1 MRKIFSY
8 VLKALLF
15 IGIVYAEPESKV
27 EALEGK
33 KRESSLDKKIRQEL
47 KNKELKNKE
56 LKNKELKNK
65 ELKNKELKNKELKN
79 KELKNKELKNK
90 ELKNKELKNK
100 EEKKNTEEKKEIKAK
115 RKPRAEVHHGD
126 AKNPTQKITPS
137 KIKEGTKGVQNQGTQ
152 NQGVQNN
159 APKLEEKETTPQTL
173 EKKGSSPSSQFNSIF
188 GNPNDATN
196 NTLEDK
202 VVGGISLLVN
212 GSPITLYQIQEEQ
225 KKSKVSKAQARDRLI
240 AERIKNQE
248 IERLKIHVGDD
259 KLDQEMAMMAQQQG
273 MDLDRFKQMLMAEGH
288 YKLYRDQLKEHLEMQ
303 ELLRNIL
310 LTNVDTSSE
319 TKMREYYNKHK
330 DQFSIPTEIETVRYT
345 STNQE
350 DLERAMAD
358 PNLEVPGVSKAN
370 EKIEMKTL
378 NPQIAQVFISHEQ
391 GSFTPIMNGGGGQ
404 FITFYIKEKKGK
416 NEVSFSQAKQFIA
429 QKLVEESKDKILEE
443 HFEKLRVKSRIVM
456 IRE

>member
-27 EALEGK
+27 EALEGRK
-33 KRESSLDKKIRQEL
+33 QESSLDKKIRQEL

-65 ELKNKELKNKELKN
+65 E
-79 KELKNKELKNK
+79 
-90 ELKNKELKNK
+90 
-100 EEKKNTEEKKEIKAK
+100 EKKNTAEKKETKAK

-126 AKNPTQKITPS
+126 AKNPTQKITPP
-137 KIKEGTKGVQNQGTQ
+137 KIKEGAKGVQNQGTQ

-159 APKLEEKETTPQTL
+159 APKLEEKETTSQTL
-173 EKKGSSPSSQFNSIF
+173 EKNKGASPSSQFNSIF
-188 GNPNDATN
+188 GNPNNATN

-248 IERLKIHVGDD
+248 IERLKIHVDDD

-273 MDLDRFKQMLMAEGH
+273 MDLDHFKQMLMAEGH

-330 DQFSIPTEIETVRYT
+330 EQFSIPTEIETVRYT
-345 STNQE
+345 STSQE

-358 PNLEVPGVSKAN
+358 PNLEIPGVSKAN

-391 GSFTPIMNGGGGQ
+391 GSFTPVMNGGGGQ

>member
-15 IGIVYAEPESKV
+15 FGIAHADPESKV

-33 KRESSLDKKIRQEL
+33 KQESSLDKKIRQEL

-56 LKNKELKNK
+56 EKKNA
-65 ELKNKELKNKELKN
+65 
-79 KELKNKELKNK
+79 
-90 ELKNKELKNK
+90 
-100 EEKKNTEEKKEIKAK
+100 EEKKTIKPRA
-115 RKPRAEVHHGD
+115 KPRAEVHHGD
-126 AKNPTQKITPS
+126 FKNPAQKITPP
-137 KIKEGTKGVQNQGTQ
+137 KIKESPKGMQNQDM
-152 NQGVQNN
+152 QNN
-159 APKLEEKETTPQTL
+159 APKPEEKDTTPQIL
-173 EKKGSSPSSQFNSIF
+173 EKNKGASPSSQFNSIF
-188 GNPNDATN
+188 GNSN
-196 NTLEDK
+196 NVANKALEDK

-225 KKSKVSKAQARDRLI
+225 EKSKVSKNQARDRLI

-248 IERLKIHVGDD
+248 IERLKIHIDD
-259 KLDQEMAMMAQQQG
+259 DRLDQEMAMMAQQQG
-273 MDLDRFKQMLMAEGH
+273 MDLDHFKQMIMAEGH

-350 DLERAMAD
+350 DLERAMSN

-391 GSFTPIMNGGGGQ
+391 GSFTPVMNGGGGQ

>member
-15 IGIVYAEPESKV
+15 IGIAYAEPESKV

-33 KRESSLDKKIRQEL
+33 KQESSLDKKIRQEL

-56 LKNKELKNK
+56 LKNKE
-65 ELKNKELKNKELKN
+65 
-79 KELKNKELKNK
+79 
-90 ELKNKELKNK
+90 
-100 EEKKNTEEKKEIKAK
+100 EKKNAEEKKEIKAK

-126 AKNPTQKITPS
+126 SKNPAQKITSPKITPP
-137 KIKEGTKGVQNQGTQ
+137 KIKGSKKALQNQSD
-152 NQGVQNN
+152 QNN
-159 APKLEEKETTPQTL
+159 AIKPKEKATQTT
-173 EKKGSSPSSQFNSIF
+173 EKKEVSPSSQFNSIF
-188 GNPNDATN
+188 GNPNDAAGS
-196 NTLEDK
+196 TLEDK

-225 KKSKVSKAQARDRLI
+225 EKSKVSKAQARDRLI

-248 IERLKIHVGDD
+248 IERLKIHVDDD

-273 MDLDRFKQMLMAEGH
+273 MDLDHFKQMLMAEGH

-330 DQFSIPTEIETVRYT
+330 EQFSIPTEIETVRYT

-350 DLERAMAD
+350 DLERAMSN

>member
-65 ELKNKELKNKELKN
+65 ELKNKE
-79 KELKNKELKNK
+79 
-90 ELKNKELKNK
+90 
-100 EEKKNTEEKKEIKAK
+100 EKKNTEEKKEIKSK

-126 AKNPTQKITPS
+126 AKNPAQKITPP
-137 KIKEGTKGVQNQGTQ
+137 KIKESKKALQNQSD
-152 NQGVQNN
+152 QNN
-159 APKLEEKETTPQTL
+159 TIKPKDTTSQIL
-173 EKKGSSPSSQFNSIF
+173 EKNKGASPSSQFNSIF
-188 GNPNDATN
+188 GNPNNATN

-248 IERLKIHVGDD
+248 IERLKIHVDDD

-273 MDLDRFKQMLMAEGH
+273 MDLDHFKQMLMAEGH

-330 DQFSIPTEIETVRYT
+330 EQFSIPTEIETVRYT

-358 PNLEVPGVSKAN
+358 PNLEIPGVSKAN

-391 GSFTPIMNGGGGQ
+391 GTFTPVMNGGGGQ

>member
-27 EALEGK
+27 EALEGRK
-33 KRESSLDKKIRQEL
+33 QESSLDKKIRQEL
-47 KNKELKNKE
+47 KNKELKNKD
-56 LKNKELKNK
+56 LKNK
-65 ELKNKELKNKELKN
+65 
-79 KELKNKELKNK
+79 
-90 ELKNKELKNK
+90 K
-100 EEKKNTEEKKEIKAK
+100 EEKKNPEEKKETKAK

-126 AKNPTQKITPS
+126 AKNPTQKITPP
-137 KIKEGTKGVQNQGTQ
+137 KIKEGAKGVQNQGTQ

-159 APKLEEKETTPQTL
+159 APKLEEKETTSQTL
-173 EKKGSSPSSQFNSIF
+173 EKNKGISPGSQFNSIF
-188 GNPNDATN
+188 GNPNNATN

-225 KKSKVSKAQARDRLI
+225 EKSKVSKAQARDRLI

-248 IERLKIHVGDD
+248 IERLKIHVDDD

-273 MDLDRFKQMLMAEGH
+273 MDLDHFKQMLMAEGH
-288 YKLYRDQLKEHLEMQ
+288 YKLYRNQLKEHLEMQ

-330 DQFSIPTEIETVRYT
+330 EQFSIPTEIETVRYT

-358 PNLEVPGVSKAN
+358 PNLEIPGVSKAN

-378 NPQIAQVFISHEQ
+378 NPQIAQVFISHAE
-391 GSFTPIMNGGGGQ
+391 GSFTPVMNGGGGQ

>member
-15 IGIVYAEPESKV
+15 IRIVYAEPESKV
-27 EALEGK
+27 EALEGRK
-33 KRESSLDKKIRQEL
+33 QESSLDKKIRQEL
-47 KNKELKNKE
+47 KNKDLKNKE
-56 LKNKELKNK
+56 LKNK
-65 ELKNKELKNKELKN
+65 
-79 KELKNKELKNK
+79 
-90 ELKNKELKNK
+90 K
-100 EEKKNTEEKKEIKAK
+100 EEKKNTAEKKEIKAK

-137 KIKEGTKGVQNQGTQ
+137 KIKEGAKGVQNQGTQ

-159 APKLEEKETTPQTL
+159 APKLEEKETTSQTL
-173 EKKGSSPSSQFNSIF
+173 EKNKGTSPSSQFNSIF
-188 GNPNDATN
+188 GNPNNAAN

-225 KKSKVSKAQARDRLI
+225 EKSKVSKAQARDRLI

-248 IERLKIHVGDD
+248 IERLKIHVDDD

-273 MDLDRFKQMLMAEGH
+273 MDLDHFKQMLMAEGH

-330 DQFSIPTEIETVRYT
+330 EQFSIPTEIETVRYT

-358 PNLEVPGVSKAN
+358 PNLEIPGVSKAN

-391 GSFTPIMNGGGGQ
+391 GSFTPVMNGGGGQ

>member
-8 VLKALLF
+8 VLKALLL

-27 EALEGK
+27 EALEGRK
-33 KRESSLDKKIRQEL
+33 QESSLDKKIRQEI
-47 KNKELKNKE
+47 KNKD
-56 LKNKELKNK
+56 
-65 ELKNKELKNKELKN
+65 
-79 KELKNKELKNK
+79 
-90 ELKNKELKNK
+90 LKNK
-100 EEKKNTEEKKEIKAK
+100 EEKKNPEEKKETKAK

-126 AKNPTQKITPS
+126 AKNPTQKITPP
-137 KIKEGTKGVQNQGTQ
+137 KIKEGAKGVQNQGTQNQGTQ

-159 APKLEEKETTPQTL
+159 APKLEEKETISQTL
-173 EKKGSSPSSQFNSIF
+173 EKNKGTSPSSQFNSIF
-188 GNPNDATN
+188 GNPNNAAN

-248 IERLKIHVGDD
+248 IERLKIHVDDD

-273 MDLDRFKQMLMAEGH
+273 MDLDHFKQMLMAEGH

-330 DQFSIPTEIETVRYT
+330 EQFSIPTEIETVRYT

-358 PNLEVPGVSKAN
+358 PNLEIPGVSKAN

-391 GSFTPIMNGGGGQ
+391 GSFTPVMNGGGGQ

>member
-27 EALEGK
+27 EALEGRK
-33 KRESSLDKKIRQEL
+33 QESSLDKKIRQEL
-47 KNKELKNKE
+47 KNKELKNKD
-56 LKNKELKNK
+56 
-65 ELKNKELKNKELKN
+65 
-79 KELKNKELKNK
+79 
-90 ELKNKELKNK
+90 LKNK
-100 EEKKNTEEKKEIKAK
+100 EEKKNTEEKKTTKTRA
-115 RKPRAEVHHGD
+115 KPRAEVHHGD
-126 AKNPTQKITPS
+126 TKNPTPKITPP
-137 KIKEGTKGVQNQGTQ
+137 KIKGSAKGVQNQGMQ

-159 APKLEEKETTPQTL
+159 APKPEKKDTTPQAT
-173 EKKGSSPSSQFNSIF
+173 EKNKETSPNSQFNSIF
-188 GNPNDATN
+188 GNPNNAAN

-225 KKSKVSKAQARDRLI
+225 EKSKVSKAQARDRLI

-248 IERLKIHVGDD
+248 IERLKIHVDDD

-273 MDLDRFKQMLMAEGH
+273 MDLDHFKQMLMAEGH

-330 DQFSIPTEIETVRYT
+330 EQFSIPTEIETVRYT

-350 DLERAMAD
+350 DLERAMSN

-391 GSFTPIMNGGGGQ
+391 GSFTPVMNGGGGQ

>member
-8 VLKALLF
+8 ISKVLLF
-15 IGIVYAEPESKV
+15 IGVVYAEPDSKV
-27 EALEGK
+27 EFLEGRK
-33 KRESSLDKKIRQEL
+33 QESSLDKKIRQEL
-47 KNKELKNKE
+47 KNKELKNKD
-56 LKNKELKNK
+56 LKNK
-65 ELKNKELKNKELKN
+65 
-79 KELKNKELKNK
+79 
-90 ELKNKELKNK
+90 K
-100 EEKKNTEEKKEIKAK
+100 EEKKNPAEKKEIKAK

-137 KIKEGTKGVQNQGTQ
+137 KIKEGTKGVQNQGMQ
-152 NQGVQNN
+152 NQSMQNN
-159 APKLEEKETTPQTL
+159 APKLEEKDTTPQIL
-173 EKKGSSPSSQFNSIF
+173 EKNKGASPSSQFNSIF
-188 GNPNDATN
+188 GNPNDAAN

-248 IERLKIHVGDD
+248 IERLKIHVDDD

-273 MDLDRFKQMLMAEGH
+273 MDLDHFKQMIMAEGH

-330 DQFSIPTEIETVRYT
+330 EQFSIPTEIETVRYT

-358 PNLEVPGVSKAN
+358 PNLEIPGVSKAN

-391 GSFTPIMNGGGGQ
+391 GSFTPVMNGGGGQ

>member
-15 IGIVYAEPESKV
+15 FGIAHAEPESKV

-33 KRESSLDKKIRQEL
+33 KQESSLDKKIRQEL

-56 LKNKELKNK
+56 
-65 ELKNKELKNKELKN
+65 
-79 KELKNKELKNK
+79 
-90 ELKNKELKNK
+90 
-100 EEKKNTEEKKEIKAK
+100 EKKEEKKEIKAK

-126 AKNPTQKITPS
+126 SKNSAQKITTP
-137 KIKEGTKGVQNQGTQ
+137 KIKGSSKGVQ

-159 APKLEEKETTPQTL
+159 APKLEEKETTSQTF
-173 EKKGSSPSSQFNSIF
+173 EKNKEASPSSQFNSIF
-188 GNPNDATN
+188 GNPNDAAGS
-196 NTLEDK
+196 TLEDK

-225 KKSKVSKAQARDRLI
+225 EKSKVSKAQARDRLI

-248 IERLKIHVGDD
+248 IERLKIHVDDD

-273 MDLDRFKQMLMAEGH
+273 MDLDHFKQMLMAEGH

-330 DQFSIPTEIETVRYT
+330 EQFSIPTEIETVRYT

-350 DLERAMAD
+350 DLERAMSN

-391 GSFTPIMNGGGGQ
+391 GSFTPVMNGGGGQ

>member
-27 EALEGK
+27 EALEGRK
-33 KRESSLDKKIRQEL
+33 QESSLDKKIRQEL
-47 KNKELKNKE
+47 KNKDLKNK
-56 LKNKELKNK
+56 
-65 ELKNKELKNKELKN
+65 
-79 KELKNKELKNK
+79 
-90 ELKNKELKNK
+90 K
-100 EEKKNTEEKKEIKAK
+100 EEKKNPEEKKETKAK

-137 KIKEGTKGVQNQGTQ
+137 KIKEGAKGVQNQGTQ

-159 APKLEEKETTPQTL
+159 APKLEEKETISQTL
-173 EKKGSSPSSQFNSIF
+173 EKNKGTSPSSQFNSIF
-188 GNPNDATN
+188 GNPNNAAN

-225 KKSKVSKAQARDRLI
+225 EKSKVSKAQARDRLI

-248 IERLKIHVGDD
+248 IERLKIHVDDD

-273 MDLDRFKQMLMAEGH
+273 MDLDHFKQMLMAEGH

-330 DQFSIPTEIETVRYT
+330 EQFSIPTEIETVRYT

-358 PNLEVPGVSKAN
+358 PNLEIPGVSKAN

-391 GSFTPIMNGGGGQ
+391 GSFTPVMNGGGGQ

>member
-8 VLKALLF
+8 VLKALLLF
-15 IGIVYAEPESKV
+15 RVVYAEPESKV

-47 KNKELKNKE
+47 KNKNLKNK
-56 LKNKELKNK
+56 
-65 ELKNKELKNKELKN
+65 
-79 KELKNKELKNK
+79 
-90 ELKNKELKNK
+90 K
-100 EEKKNTEEKKEIKAK
+100 EEKKNPEEKKETKAK

-126 AKNPTQKITPS
+126 AKNPTQKITPP
-137 KIKEGTKGVQNQGTQ
+137 KIKEGAKGVQNQGTQ

-159 APKLEEKETTPQTL
+159 APKLEEKETTSQTL
-173 EKKGSSPSSQFNSIF
+173 EKNKGTSPSSQFNSIF
-188 GNPNDATN
+188 GNPNNATN

-248 IERLKIHVGDD
+248 IERLKIHVDDD

-273 MDLDRFKQMLMAEGH
+273 MDLDHFKQMLMAEGH

-330 DQFSIPTEIETVRYT
+330 EQFSIPTEIETVRYT

-391 GSFTPIMNGGGGQ
+391 GSFTPVMNGGGGQ

>member
-56 LKNKELKNK
+56 LKNKE
-65 ELKNKELKNKELKN
+65 
-79 KELKNKELKNK
+79 
-90 ELKNKELKNK
+90 
-100 EEKKNTEEKKEIKAK
+100 EKKNTEEKKEIKAK

-126 AKNPTQKITPS
+126 SKNPAQKIMSP
-137 KIKEGTKGVQNQGTQ
+137 KIKESSKGMQNQSM
-152 NQGVQNN
+152 QNN
-159 APKLEEKETTPQTL
+159 APKPEEKDTSSQTL
-173 EKKGSSPSSQFNSIF
+173 EKNKGASPSSQFNSIF

-225 KKSKVSKAQARDRLI
+225 EKSKVSKAQARDRLI

-248 IERLKIHVGDD
+248 IERLKIHVDDD

-273 MDLDRFKQMLMAEGH
+273 MDLDHFKQMLMAEGH

-330 DQFSIPTEIETVRYT
+330 EQFSIPTEIETVRYT

-350 DLERAMAD
+350 DLERAMSN

>member
-15 IGIVYAEPESKV
+15 FGIAHAEPESKV

-33 KRESSLDKKIRQEL
+33 KQESSLDKKIRQEL

-65 ELKNKELKNKELKN
+65 E
-79 KELKNKELKNK
+79 
-90 ELKNKELKNK
+90 
-100 EEKKNTEEKKEIKAK
+100 EKKNAEEKKEIKAK

-126 AKNPTQKITPS
+126 SKNPAQKITSP
-137 KIKEGTKGVQNQGTQ
+137 KIKESSKGMQNQSM
-152 NQGVQNN
+152 QNN
-159 APKLEEKETTPQTL
+159 APKPEEKDTTSQTL
-173 EKKGSSPSSQFNSIF
+173 EKNKGASPSSQFNSIF
-188 GNPNDATN
+188 GNPNDAAGS
-196 NTLEDK
+196 TLEDK

-225 KKSKVSKAQARDRLI
+225 EKSKVSKAQARDRLI

-248 IERLKIHVGDD
+248 IERLKIHVDDD

-273 MDLDRFKQMLMAEGH
+273 MDLDHFKQMLMAEGH

-330 DQFSIPTEIETVRYT
+330 EQFSIPTEIETVRYT

-350 DLERAMAD
+350 DLERAMSN

>member
-8 VLKALLF
+8 ISKVLLF
-15 IGIVYAEPESKV
+15 IGVVYAEPDSKV
-27 EALEGK
+27 EALEGRK
-33 KRESSLDKKIRQEL
+33 QESSLDKKIRQEL
-47 KNKELKNKE
+47 KNKD
-56 LKNKELKNK
+56 
-65 ELKNKELKNKELKN
+65 
-79 KELKNKELKNK
+79 
-90 ELKNKELKNK
+90 LKNK
-100 EEKKNTEEKKEIKAK
+100 EEKKNTEEKKTTKTRA
-115 RKPRAEVHHGD
+115 KPRAEVHHGD
-126 AKNPTQKITPS
+126 AKNPTPKITPP
-137 KIKEGTKGVQNQGTQ
+137 KIKGSGKGVQ

-159 APKLEEKETTPQTL
+159 APKPEKKDTTPQAT
-173 EKKGSSPSSQFNSIF
+173 EKNKETSPSSQFNSIF
-188 GNPNDATN
+188 GNPNNATN

-225 KKSKVSKAQARDRLI
+225 EKSKVSKAQARDRLI

-248 IERLKIHVGDD
+248 IERLKIHVDDD

-273 MDLDRFKQMLMAEGH
+273 MDLDHFKQMLMAEGH

-330 DQFSIPTEIETVRYT
+330 EQFSIPTEIETVRYT

-350 DLERAMAD
+350 DLERAMSN

-391 GSFTPIMNGGGGQ
+391 GSFTPVMNGGGGQ

>member
-8 VLKALLF
+8 ISKVLLF
-15 IGIVYAEPESKV
+15 IGVVYAEPDSKV
-27 EALEGK
+27 EALEGRK
-33 KRESSLDKKIRQEL
+33 QESSLDKKIRQEL
-47 KNKELKNKE
+47 KNKD
-56 LKNKELKNK
+56 
-65 ELKNKELKNKELKN
+65 
-79 KELKNKELKNK
+79 
-90 ELKNKELKNK
+90 LKNK
-100 EEKKNTEEKKEIKAK
+100 EEKKNTEEKKTTKTRA
-115 RKPRAEVHHGD
+115 KPRAEVHHGD
-126 AKNPTQKITPS
+126 TKNPTPKITPP
-137 KIKEGTKGVQNQGTQ
+137 KIKGSSKGVQNQGTQ

-159 APKLEEKETTPQTL
+159 APKPEKKETTPQAT
-173 EKKGSSPSSQFNSIF
+173 EKNKETSPSSQFNSIF
-188 GNPNDATN
+188 GNPNNATN

-225 KKSKVSKAQARDRLI
+225 EKSKVSKAQARDRLI

-248 IERLKIHVGDD
+248 IERLKIHVDDD

-273 MDLDRFKQMLMAEGH
+273 MDLDHFKQMLMAEGH

-330 DQFSIPTEIETVRYT
+330 EQFSIPTEIETVRYT

-350 DLERAMAD
+350 DLERAMSN

-391 GSFTPIMNGGGGQ
+391 GSFTPVMNGGGGQ

>member
-27 EALEGK
+27 EALEG
-33 KRESSLDKKIRQEL
+33 RRQESSLDKKIRQEL
-47 KNKELKNKE
+47 KNKDLKNK
-56 LKNKELKNK
+56 
-65 ELKNKELKNKELKN
+65 
-79 KELKNKELKNK
+79 
-90 ELKNKELKNK
+90 K
-100 EEKKNTEEKKEIKAK
+100 EEKKNPEEKKEAKAK

-126 AKNPTQKITPS
+126 SKNPAQKITPP
-137 KIKEGTKGVQNQGTQ
+137 KIKEGAKGTQ
-152 NQGVQNN
+152 NQSMQNN
-159 APKLEEKETTPQTL
+159 APKLEEKDTTPQIL
-173 EKKGSSPSSQFNSIF
+173 EKKGASPSSQFNSIF
-188 GNPNDATN
+188 GNPNDAAG

-225 KKSKVSKAQARDRLI
+225 EKSKVSKAQARDRLI

-248 IERLKIHVGDD
+248 IERLKIHVDDD

-273 MDLDRFKQMLMAEGH
+273 MDLDHFKQMLMAEGH

-330 DQFSIPTEIETVRYT
+330 EQFSIPTEIETVRYT

-358 PNLEVPGVSKAN
+358 PNLEIPGVSKAN

-391 GSFTPIMNGGGGQ
+391 GTFTPVMNGGGGQ

>member
-27 EALEGK
+27 EALEGRK
-33 KRESSLDKKIRQEL
+33 QESSLDKKIRQEIKNKDL
-47 KNKELKNKE
+47 KNKDLKNK
-56 LKNKELKNK
+56 
-65 ELKNKELKNKELKN
+65 
-79 KELKNKELKNK
+79 
-90 ELKNKELKNK
+90 K
-100 EEKKNTEEKKEIKAK
+100 EEKKNPAEKKEAKAK

-137 KIKEGTKGVQNQGTQ
+137 KIKEGAKGVQNQGTQ

-159 APKLEEKETTPQTL
+159 VPKLEEKETTPQIL
-173 EKKGSSPSSQFNSIF
+173 EKNKGTSPSSQFNSIF
-188 GNPNDATN
+188 GNPNNAAN

-248 IERLKIHVGDD
+248 IERLKIHVDDD

-273 MDLDRFKQMLMAEGH
+273 MDLDHFKQMLMAEGH

-330 DQFSIPTEIETVRYT
+330 EQFSIPTEIETVRYT

-358 PNLEVPGVSKAN
+358 PNLEIPGVSKAN

-391 GSFTPIMNGGGGQ
+391 GSFTPVMNGGGGQ

>member
-8 VLKALLF
+8 VLNALLF

-56 LKNKELKNK
+56 LKNKE
-65 ELKNKELKNKELKN
+65 
-79 KELKNKELKNK
+79 
-90 ELKNKELKNK
+90 
-100 EEKKNTEEKKEIKAK
+100 EKKNPAEKKETKAK

-126 AKNPTQKITPS
+126 AKNPTQKITPP
-137 KIKEGTKGVQNQGTQ
+137 KIKEGAKGVQNQGTQ

-159 APKLEEKETTPQTL
+159 APKPEEKETTPQIL
-173 EKKGSSPSSQFNSIF
+173 EKKGASPSSQFNSIF
-188 GNPNDATN
+188 GNPNNAAN

-225 KKSKVSKAQARDRLI
+225 EKSKVSKAQARDRLI

-248 IERLKIHVGDD
+248 IERLKIHVDDD

-273 MDLDRFKQMLMAEGH
+273 MDLDHFKQMLMAEGH

-330 DQFSIPTEIETVRYT
+330 EQFSIPTEIETVRYT

-358 PNLEVPGVSKAN
+358 PNLEIPGVSKAN

-391 GSFTPIMNGGGGQ
+391 GSFTPVMNGGGGQ

>member
-27 EALEGK
+27 EALEGRK
-33 KRESSLDKKIRQEL
+33 QESSLDKKIRQEL

-65 ELKNKELKNKELKN
+65 E
-79 KELKNKELKNK
+79 
-90 ELKNKELKNK
+90 
-100 EEKKNTEEKKEIKAK
+100 EKKNPAEKKETKAK

-126 AKNPTQKITPS
+126 AKNPTQKITPP
-137 KIKEGTKGVQNQGTQ
+137 KIKEGAKGVQNQGTQ

-159 APKLEEKETTPQTL
+159 APKLEEKETTPQIL
-173 EKKGSSPSSQFNSIF
+173 EKNKGTSPSSQFNSIF
-188 GNPNDATN
+188 GNPNDAAG

-248 IERLKIHVGDD
+248 IERLKIHVDDD

-273 MDLDRFKQMLMAEGH
+273 MDLDHFKQMLMAEGH

-330 DQFSIPTEIETVRYT
+330 EQFSIPTEIETVRYT

-358 PNLEVPGVSKAN
+358 PNLEIPGVSKAN

-391 GSFTPIMNGGGGQ
+391 GSFTPVMNGGGGQ

>member
-8 VLKALLF
+8 VLRALLF

-27 EALEGK
+27 EALEGRK
-33 KRESSLDKKIRQEL
+33 QESSLDKKIRQEL
-47 KNKELKNKE
+47 KNKDLKNKD
-56 LKNKELKNK
+56 LKNK
-65 ELKNKELKNKELKN
+65 
-79 KELKNKELKNK
+79 
-90 ELKNKELKNK
+90 K
-100 EEKKNTEEKKEIKAK
+100 EEKKNPEEKKEIKAQ

-126 AKNPTQKITPS
+126 TKNPAPKITPP
-137 KIKEGTKGVQNQGTQ
+137 KIKENAKGVQNQGTQ

-159 APKLEEKETTPQTL
+159 APKLEEKETTSQTL
-173 EKKGSSPSSQFNSIF
+173 EKNKGTSPSSQFNSIF
-188 GNPNDATN
+188 GNPNNATN

-248 IERLKIHVGDD
+248 IERLKIHVDDD

-273 MDLDRFKQMLMAEGH
+273 MDLDHFKQMLMAEGH

-330 DQFSIPTEIETVRYT
+330 EQFSIPTEIETVRYT
-345 STNQE
+345 STSQE

-358 PNLEVPGVSKAN
+358 PNLEIPGVSKAN

-391 GSFTPIMNGGGGQ
+391 GSFTPVMNGGGGQ

>member
-27 EALEGK
+27 EALEGRK
-33 KRESSLDKKIRQEL
+33 QESSLDKKIRQEL

-56 LKNKELKNK
+56 LKNK
-65 ELKNKELKNKELKN
+65 
-79 KELKNKELKNK
+79 
-90 ELKNKELKNK
+90 K
-100 EEKKNTEEKKEIKAK
+100 EEKKNPAEKKEIKAK

-126 AKNPTQKITPS
+126 AKNPTQKITPP
-137 KIKEGTKGVQNQGTQ
+137 KIKEGAKGVQNQGTQ

-159 APKLEEKETTPQTL
+159 APKLEEKETTSQTL
-173 EKKGSSPSSQFNSIF
+173 EKNKGTSPSSQFNSIF
-188 GNPNDATN
+188 GNPNNAAN

-225 KKSKVSKAQARDRLI
+225 EKSKVSKAQARDRLI

-248 IERLKIHVGDD
+248 IERLKIHVDDD

-273 MDLDRFKQMLMAEGH
+273 MDLDHFKQMLMAEGH

-330 DQFSIPTEIETVRYT
+330 EQFSIPTEIETVRYT
-345 STNQE
+345 STSQE

-358 PNLEVPGVSKAN
+358 PNLEIPGVSKAN

-391 GSFTPIMNGGGGQ
+391 GSFTPVMNGGGGQ

>member
-15 IGIVYAEPESKV
+15 IRIVYAEPESKV

-33 KRESSLDKKIRQEL
+33 KQELSLDKKIRQEL
-47 KNKELKNKE
+47 KNKELNNKE
-56 LKNKELKNK
+56 LKNK
-65 ELKNKELKNKELKN
+65 
-79 KELKNKELKNK
+79 
-90 ELKNKELKNK
+90 
-100 EEKKNTEEKKEIKAK
+100 EEKKEIKAK

-126 AKNPTQKITPS
+126 SKNPAQKITPP
-137 KIKEGTKGVQNQGTQ
+137 KIKESAKGVQNQGTQ

-159 APKLEEKETTPQTL
+159 APKLEEKETISQTL
-173 EKKGSSPSSQFNSIF
+173 EKNKGASPSSQFNSIF
-188 GNPNDATN
+188 GNPNNATN

-248 IERLKIHVGDD
+248 IERLKIHVDDD

-273 MDLDRFKQMLMAEGH
+273 MDLDHFKQMLMAEGH

-330 DQFSIPTEIETVRYT
+330 EQFSIPTEIETVRYT

-358 PNLEVPGVSKAN
+358 PNLEIPGVSKAN

-391 GSFTPIMNGGGGQ
+391 GSFTPVMNGGGGQ

>member
-27 EALEGK
+27 EALEGRK
-33 KRESSLDKKIRQEL
+33 QESSLDKKIRQEL
-47 KNKELKNKE
+47 KNKDLKNK
-56 LKNKELKNK
+56 
-65 ELKNKELKNKELKN
+65 
-79 KELKNKELKNK
+79 
-90 ELKNKELKNK
+90 K
-100 EEKKNTEEKKEIKAK
+100 EEKKNTAEKKETKAK

-126 AKNPTQKITPS
+126 FKNPTQKITPS
-137 KIKEGTKGVQNQGTQ
+137 KIKEGAKGVQNQGTQ

-159 APKLEEKETTPQTL
+159 APKLEEKETTSQTL
-173 EKKGSSPSSQFNSIF
+173 EKNKGASPSSQFNSIF
-188 GNPNDATN
+188 GNPNDAIG

-248 IERLKIHVGDD
+248 IERLKIHVDDD

-273 MDLDRFKQMLMAEGH
+273 MDLDHFKQMLMAEGH

-330 DQFSIPTEIETVRYT
+330 EQFSIPTEIETVRYT

-358 PNLEVPGVSKAN
+358 PNLEIPGVSKAN

-391 GSFTPIMNGGGGQ
+391 GSFTPVMNGGGGQ

>member
-27 EALEGK
+27 EALEGRK
-33 KRESSLDKKIRQEL
+33 QDSSLDKKIRQEL
-47 KNKELKNKE
+47 KNKDLKNK
-56 LKNKELKNK
+56 
-65 ELKNKELKNKELKN
+65 
-79 KELKNKELKNK
+79 
-90 ELKNKELKNK
+90 K
-100 EEKKNTEEKKEIKAK
+100 EEKKNPEEKKETKAK

-137 KIKEGTKGVQNQGTQ
+137 KIKEGAKGVQNQGTQ

-159 APKLEEKETTPQTL
+159 APKLEEKETTSQTL
-173 EKKGSSPSSQFNSIF
+173 EKNKGISPSSQFNSIF
-188 GNPNDATN
+188 GNPNNATN

-248 IERLKIHVGDD
+248 IERLKIHVDDD

-273 MDLDRFKQMLMAEGH
+273 MDLDHFKQMLMAEGH

-330 DQFSIPTEIETVRYT
+330 EQFSIPTEIETVRYT
-345 STNQE
+345 STSQE

-391 GSFTPIMNGGGGQ
+391 GSFTPVMNGGGGQ

>member
-15 IGIVYAEPESKV
+15 IGIAYAEPESKV
-27 EALEGK
+27 EALERK
-33 KRESSLDKKIRQEL
+33 KQEPSLDKKIRQ
-47 KNKELKNKE
+47 
-56 LKNKELKNK
+56 
-65 ELKNKELKNKELKN
+65 
-79 KELKNKELKNK
+79 ELKNK

-126 AKNPTQKITPS
+126 SKNPAQKITPP
-137 KIKEGTKGVQNQGTQ
+137 KIKESKKALQNQSD
-152 NQGVQNN
+152 QNN
-159 APKLEEKETTPQTL
+159 TIKPKDTTPQIL
-173 EKKGSSPSSQFNSIF
+173 EKNKEASPSSQFNSIF

-196 NTLEDK
+196 KTLEDK

-225 KKSKVSKAQARDRLI
+225 EKSKVSKAQARDRLI

-248 IERLKIHVGDD
+248 IERLKIHVDDD

-273 MDLDRFKQMLMAEGH
+273 MDLDHFKQMLMAEGH

-330 DQFSIPTEIETVRYT
+330 EQFSIPTEIETVRYT

-358 PNLEVPGVSKAN
+358 PNLEIPGVSKAN

-378 NPQIAQVFISHEQ
+378 NPQIAQVFISHDQ
-391 GSFTPIMNGGGGQ
+391 GTFTPVMNGGGGQ

>member
-27 EALEGK
+27 EALEGRK
-33 KRESSLDKKIRQEL
+33 QESSLDKKIRQEL
-47 KNKELKNKE
+47 KNKDLKNK
-56 LKNKELKNK
+56 
-65 ELKNKELKNKELKN
+65 
-79 KELKNKELKNK
+79 
-90 ELKNKELKNK
+90 K
-100 EEKKNTEEKKEIKAK
+100 EEKKETKAK

-137 KIKEGTKGVQNQGTQ
+137 KIKEGAKGVQNQGTQ

-159 APKLEEKETTPQTL
+159 VPKLEEKETTSQTL
-173 EKKGSSPSSQFNSIF
+173 EKNKGASPSSQFNSIF
-188 GNPNDATN
+188 GNPNNAAN

-248 IERLKIHVGDD
+248 IERLKIHVDDD

-273 MDLDRFKQMLMAEGH
+273 MDLDHFKQMLMAEGH

-330 DQFSIPTEIETVRYT
+330 EQFSIPTEIETVRYT
-345 STNQE
+345 STSQE

-358 PNLEVPGVSKAN
+358 PNLEIPGVSKAN

-391 GSFTPIMNGGGGQ
+391 GSFTPVMNGGGGQ

>member
-27 EALEGK
+27 EALEGRK
-33 KRESSLDKKIRQEL
+33 QESSLDKKIRQEIKDKDL
-47 KNKELKNKE
+47 KNKDLKNK
-56 LKNKELKNK
+56 
-65 ELKNKELKNKELKN
+65 
-79 KELKNKELKNK
+79 
-90 ELKNKELKNK
+90 K
-100 EEKKNTEEKKEIKAK
+100 EEKKNTEEKKETKAK

-126 AKNPTQKITPS
+126 AKNPTQKITPP
-137 KIKEGTKGVQNQGTQ
+137 KIKEGAKGVQNQGTQ

-159 APKLEEKETTPQTL
+159 APKLEEKETTSQTL
-173 EKKGSSPSSQFNSIF
+173 EKNKGASPSSQFNSIF
-188 GNPNDATN
+188 GNPNNATN

-248 IERLKIHVGDD
+248 IERLKIHVDDD

-273 MDLDRFKQMLMAEGH
+273 MDLDHFKQMLMAEGH

-330 DQFSIPTEIETVRYT
+330 EQFSIPTEIETVRYT
-345 STNQE
+345 STSQE

-358 PNLEVPGVSKAN
+358 PNLEIPGVSKAN

-378 NPQIAQVFISHEQ
+378 NPQIAQVFISHEE
-391 GSFTPIMNGGGGQ
+391 GSFTPVMNGGGGQ

>member
-8 VLKALLF
+8 ISKVLLF
-15 IGIVYAEPESKV
+15 IGVVYAEPDSKV
-27 EALEGK
+27 EALEGRK
-33 KRESSLDKKIRQEL
+33 QESSLDKKIRQEL
-47 KNKELKNKE
+47 KNKELKNKD
-56 LKNKELKNK
+56 
-65 ELKNKELKNKELKN
+65 
-79 KELKNKELKNK
+79 
-90 ELKNKELKNK
+90 LKNK
-100 EEKKNTEEKKEIKAK
+100 EEKKEIKAQ

-126 AKNPTQKITPS
+126 AKNPTPKITPS
-137 KIKEGTKGVQNQGTQ
+137 KIKEGAKGVQNQGTQ

-159 APKLEEKETTPQTL
+159 APKLEEKEATSQTL
-173 EKKGSSPSSQFNSIF
+173 EKNKGTSPSSQFNSIF
-188 GNPNDATN
+188 GNPNNATN

-225 KKSKVSKAQARDRLI
+225 EKSKVSKAQARDRLI

-248 IERLKIHVGDD
+248 IERLKIHVDDD

-273 MDLDRFKQMLMAEGH
+273 MDLDHFKQMLMAEGH

-330 DQFSIPTEIETVRYT
+330 EQFSIPTEIETVRYT

>member
-27 EALEGK
+27 EALEGRK
-33 KRESSLDKKIRQEL
+33 QESSLDKKIRQEL
-47 KNKELKNKE
+47 KNKDLKNKD
-56 LKNKELKNK
+56 LKNK
-65 ELKNKELKNKELKN
+65 
-79 KELKNKELKNK
+79 
-90 ELKNKELKNK
+90 K
-100 EEKKNTEEKKEIKAK
+100 EEKKNPEEKKETKAK

-137 KIKEGTKGVQNQGTQ
+137 KIKEGAKGVQNQGTQ

-159 APKLEEKETTPQTL
+159 APKLEEKETTSQTL
-173 EKKGSSPSSQFNSIF
+173 EKNKGSSPSSQFNSIF
-188 GNPNDATN
+188 GNPNNATN

-248 IERLKIHVGDD
+248 IERLKIHVDDD

-273 MDLDRFKQMLMAEGH
+273 MDLDHFKQMLMAEGH

-330 DQFSIPTEIETVRYT
+330 EQFSIPTEIETVRYT
-345 STNQE
+345 STSQE

-358 PNLEVPGVSKAN
+358 PNLEIPGVSKAN

-378 NPQIAQVFISHEQ
+378 NPQIAQVFISHEE
-391 GSFTPIMNGGGGQ
+391 GSFTPVMNGGGGQ

>member
-27 EALEGK
+27 EALEGRK
-33 KRESSLDKKIRQEL
+33 QESSLDKKIRQEL
-47 KNKELKNKE
+47 KNKELKNKD
-56 LKNKELKNK
+56 LKNKDLKNK
-65 ELKNKELKNKELKN
+65 
-79 KELKNKELKNK
+79 
-90 ELKNKELKNK
+90 K

-126 AKNPTQKITPS
+126 AKNPTQKITPP

-159 APKLEEKETTPQTL
+159 APKLEEKETTSQTL
-173 EKKGSSPSSQFNSIF
+173 EKNKGTSPSSQFNSIF
-188 GNPNDATN
+188 GNPNNAAN

-225 KKSKVSKAQARDRLI
+225 EKSKVSKAQARDRLI

-248 IERLKIHVGDD
+248 IERLKIHVDDD

-273 MDLDRFKQMLMAEGH
+273 MDLDHFKQMLMAEGH

-330 DQFSIPTEIETVRYT
+330 EQFSIPTEIETVRYT
-345 STNQE
+345 STSQE

-358 PNLEVPGVSKAN
+358 PNLEIPGVSKAN

-391 GSFTPIMNGGGGQ
+391 GSFTPVMNGGGGQ

>member
-15 IGIVYAEPESKV
+15 IGIAYAEPESKV

-56 LKNKELKNK
+56 LKNKE
-65 ELKNKELKNKELKN
+65 
-79 KELKNKELKNK
+79 
-90 ELKNKELKNK
+90 
-100 EEKKNTEEKKEIKAK
+100 EKKNTEEKKKIKAK

-126 AKNPTQKITPS
+126 SKNPAQKITPP
-137 KIKEGTKGVQNQGTQ
+137 KIKEGAKGMQNQ
-152 NQGVQNN
+152 NMQNN
-159 APKLEEKETTPQTL
+159 APKPEEKETTSQIL

-225 KKSKVSKAQARDRLI
+225 EKSKVSKAQARDRLI

-248 IERLKIHVGDD
+248 IERLKIHVDDD

-273 MDLDRFKQMLMAEGH
+273 MDLDHFKQMLMAEGH

-330 DQFSIPTEIETVRYT
+330 EQFSIPTEIETVRYT

-358 PNLEVPGVSKAN
+358 PNLEIPGVSKAN

-391 GSFTPIMNGGGGQ
+391 GSFTPVMNGGGGQ

>member
-33 KRESSLDKKIRQEL
+33 KRESSLDKKIRQEI
-47 KNKELKNKE
+47 KNKD
-56 LKNKELKNK
+56 
-65 ELKNKELKNKELKN
+65 
-79 KELKNKELKNK
+79 
-90 ELKNKELKNK
+90 LKNKELKNK
-100 EEKKNTEEKKEIKAK
+100 EEKKNPEEKKETKAK

-126 AKNPTQKITPS
+126 AKNPTQKITPP
-137 KIKEGTKGVQNQGTQ
+137 KIKEGAKGVQNQGTQ

-159 APKLEEKETTPQTL
+159 APKLEEKETTSQTL
-173 EKKGSSPSSQFNSIF
+173 EKNKGTSPSSQFNSIF
-188 GNPNDATN
+188 GNPNNAAN

-248 IERLKIHVGDD
+248 IERLKIHVDDD

-273 MDLDRFKQMLMAEGH
+273 MDLDHFKQMLMAEGH

-330 DQFSIPTEIETVRYT
+330 EQFSIPTEIETVRYT

-350 DLERAMAD
+350 DLERAMSN

-391 GSFTPIMNGGGGQ
+391 GSFTPVMNGGGGQ

>member
-27 EALEGK
+27 EALEG
-33 KRESSLDKKIRQEL
+33 RRQESSLDKKIRQEL

-56 LKNKELKNK
+56 
-65 ELKNKELKNKELKN
+65 
-79 KELKNKELKNK
+79 
-90 ELKNKELKNK
+90 
-100 EEKKNTEEKKEIKAK
+100 EKKNTEEKKETKAK

-126 AKNPTQKITPS
+126 AKNPTQKITPP
-137 KIKEGTKGVQNQGTQ
+137 KIKEGAKGVQNQGTQ

-159 APKLEEKETTPQTL
+159 APKPEEKETTSQIL
-173 EKKGSSPSSQFNSIF
+173 EKNKGSSPSSQFNSIF
-188 GNPNDATN
+188 GNPNNATN

-225 KKSKVSKAQARDRLI
+225 EKSKVSKAQARDRLI

-248 IERLKIHVGDD
+248 IERLKIHVDDD

-273 MDLDRFKQMLMAEGH
+273 MDLDHFKQMLMAEGH

-330 DQFSIPTEIETVRYT
+330 EQFSIPTEIETVRYT

-358 PNLEVPGVSKAN
+358 PNLEIPGVSKAN

-391 GSFTPIMNGGGGQ
+391 GSFTPVMNGGGGQ

>member
-15 IGIVYAEPESKV
+15 FGIAHAEPESKV

-33 KRESSLDKKIRQEL
+33 KQGTSLDKKIRQEL
-47 KNKELKNKE
+47 KNKELNNKE
-56 LKNKELKNK
+56 LN
-65 ELKNKELKNKELKN
+65 
-79 KELKNKELKNK
+79 
-90 ELKNKELKNK
+90 NKELKNK

-126 AKNPTQKITPS
+126 SKNPTQKITPP
-137 KIKEGTKGVQNQGTQ
+137 KIKESTKGMQNQSI
-152 NQGVQNN
+152 QNN
-159 APKLEEKETTPQTL
+159 APKLEEKETTSQTL
-173 EKKGSSPSSQFNSIF
+173 EKNKGTSPSSQFNSIF
-188 GNPNDATN
+188 GNPNNATN

-248 IERLKIHVGDD
+248 IERLKIHVDDD

-273 MDLDRFKQMLMAEGH
+273 MDLDHFKQMLMAEGH

-330 DQFSIPTEIETVRYT
+330 EQFSIPTEIETVRYT
-345 STNQE
+345 STSQE
-350 DLERAMAD
+350 DLERAMSN

-391 GSFTPIMNGGGGQ
+391 GSFTPVMNGGGGQ

>member
-8 VLKALLF
+8 ISKVLLF
-15 IGIVYAEPESKV
+15 IGVVYAEPDSKV
-27 EALEGK
+27 EALEGRK
-33 KRESSLDKKIRQEL
+33 QESSLDKKIRQEL

-56 LKNKELKNK
+56 
-65 ELKNKELKNKELKN
+65 
-79 KELKNKELKNK
+79 
-90 ELKNKELKNK
+90 
-100 EEKKNTEEKKEIKAK
+100 EKKEIKAK

-126 AKNPTQKITPS
+126 TKNPAPKITPP
-137 KIKEGTKGVQNQGTQ
+137 KIKGSAKGVQNQGAQ

-159 APKLEEKETTPQTL
+159 APKPEKKDTTPQAT
-173 EKKGSSPSSQFNSIF
+173 EKNKETSPSSQFNSIF
-188 GNPNDATN
+188 GNPNNATN

-248 IERLKIHVGDD
+248 IERLKIHVDDD

-273 MDLDRFKQMLMAEGH
+273 MDLDHFKQMLMAEGH

-330 DQFSIPTEIETVRYT
+330 EQFSIPTEIETVRYT

-358 PNLEVPGVSKAN
+358 PNLEIPGVSKAN

-391 GSFTPIMNGGGGQ
+391 GSFTPVMNGGGGQ

>member
-15 IGIVYAEPESKV
+15 FGIAHAEPESKV

-33 KRESSLDKKIRQEL
+33 KQESSLDKKIRQEL

-56 LKNKELKNK
+56 LKNKE
-65 ELKNKELKNKELKN
+65 
-79 KELKNKELKNK
+79 
-90 ELKNKELKNK
+90 
-100 EEKKNTEEKKEIKAK
+100 EKKNAEEKKEIKAK

-126 AKNPTQKITPS
+126 SKNPAQKITPP
-137 KIKEGTKGVQNQGTQ
+137 KIKEGAKGMQNQ
-152 NQGVQNN
+152 NMQNN
-159 APKLEEKETTPQTL
+159 APKPEEKETTPQIL
-173 EKKGSSPSSQFNSIF
+173 EKNKGASPSSQFNSIF

-225 KKSKVSKAQARDRLI
+225 EKSKVSKAQARDRLI

-248 IERLKIHVGDD
+248 IERLKIHVDDD

-273 MDLDRFKQMLMAEGH
+273 MDLDHFKQMLMAEGH

-330 DQFSIPTEIETVRYT
+330 EQFSIPTEIETVRYT

-358 PNLEVPGVSKAN
+358 PNLEVPGVNKAN

-378 NPQIAQVFISHEQ
+378 NPQIAQVFISHDQ

>member
-8 VLKALLF
+8 ISKVLLF
-15 IGIVYAEPESKV
+15 IGVVYAEPDSKV
-27 EALEGK
+27 EALEGRK
-33 KRESSLDKKIRQEL
+33 QESSLDKKIRQEL
-47 KNKELKNKE
+47 KNKD
-56 LKNKELKNK
+56 
-65 ELKNKELKNKELKN
+65 
-79 KELKNKELKNK
+79 
-90 ELKNKELKNK
+90 LKNK
-100 EEKKNTEEKKEIKAK
+100 EEKKNTEEKKTTKTRA
-115 RKPRAEVHHGD
+115 KPRAEVHHGD
-126 AKNPTQKITPS
+126 TKNPAPKITPP
-137 KIKEGTKGVQNQGTQ
+137 KIKESAKGVQNQGTQ

-159 APKLEEKETTPQTL
+159 APKPEKKDTIPQATEKNKET
-173 EKKGSSPSSQFNSIF
+173 SPSSQFNSIF
-188 GNPNDATN
+188 GNPNNATN

-225 KKSKVSKAQARDRLI
+225 EKSKVSKAQARDRLI

-248 IERLKIHVGDD
+248 IERLKIHVDDD

-273 MDLDRFKQMLMAEGH
+273 MDLDHFKQMLMAEGH

-330 DQFSIPTEIETVRYT
+330 EQFSIPTEIETVRYT

-350 DLERAMAD
+350 DLERAMSN

-391 GSFTPIMNGGGGQ
+391 GSFTPVMNGGGGQ

>member
-8 VLKALLF
+8 VLRALLF

-56 LKNKELKNK
+56 LKNKE
-65 ELKNKELKNKELKN
+65 
-79 KELKNKELKNK
+79 
-90 ELKNKELKNK
+90 
-100 EEKKNTEEKKEIKAK
+100 EKKNTEEKKEVKAK
-115 RKPRAEVHHGD
+115 KKPRAEVHHGD
-126 AKNPTQKITPS
+126 AKNPTQKITPP
-137 KIKEGTKGVQNQGTQ
+137 KIKEGAKGVQNQGTQ

-159 APKLEEKETTPQTL
+159 APKLEEKETTSQTL
-173 EKKGSSPSSQFNSIF
+173 EKNKGTSPSSQFNSIF
-188 GNPNDATN
+188 GNPNNATN

-225 KKSKVSKAQARDRLI
+225 KKSKVSKDQARDRLI

-248 IERLKIHVGDD
+248 IERLKIHVDDD

-273 MDLDRFKQMLMAEGH
+273 MDLDHFKQMLMAEGH

-330 DQFSIPTEIETVRYT
+330 EQFSIPTEIETVRYT

-358 PNLEVPGVSKAN
+358 PNLEIPGVSKAN

-391 GSFTPIMNGGGGQ
+391 GSFTPVMNGGGGQ

>member
-27 EALEGK
+27 EALEGRK
-33 KRESSLDKKIRQEL
+33 QESSLDKKIRQEL
-47 KNKELKNKE
+47 KNKELKNKD
-56 LKNKELKNK
+56 LKNK
-65 ELKNKELKNKELKN
+65 
-79 KELKNKELKNK
+79 
-90 ELKNKELKNK
+90 K
-100 EEKKNTEEKKEIKAK
+100 EEKKNPEEKKETKAK

-126 AKNPTQKITPS
+126 AKNPTQKITPP
-137 KIKEGTKGVQNQGTQ
+137 KIKEGAKGVQNQGAQ

-159 APKLEEKETTPQTL
+159 APKLEEKETNSQTL
-173 EKKGSSPSSQFNSIF
+173 EKNKGTSPSSQFNSIF
-188 GNPNDATN
+188 GNPNNAAN

-225 KKSKVSKAQARDRLI
+225 EKSKVSKAQARDRLI

-248 IERLKIHVGDD
+248 IERLKIHVDDD

-273 MDLDRFKQMLMAEGH
+273 MDLDHFKQMLMAEGH

-330 DQFSIPTEIETVRYT
+330 EQFSIPTEIETVRYT

-358 PNLEVPGVSKAN
+358 PNLEIPGVSKAN

-391 GSFTPIMNGGGGQ
+391 GSFTPVMNGGGGQ